1 MIYPRMTGD
10 AYADADALDRYH
22 QDNECDCLK
31 CDKCGYTIENGE
43 EYFFIAIKGYEDI
56 HICEN
61 CIDDF
66 KTTHL
71 EEE

>member
-1 MIYPRMTGD
+1 MRYPMRTGD
-10 AYADADALDRYH
+10 AYADADALDRY
-22 QDNECDCLK
+22 QQNNKGESLK
-31 CDKCGYTIENGE
+31 CDKCGYPIEEGE
-43 EYFFIAIKGYEDI
+43 EYYFIAIKGFVDI

-61 CIDDF
+61 CIGDF